1 MTNQAHAHALRGSGI
16 RFQALA
22 AFVSIGVLAAGAGF
36 AQAQANPRD
45 PFLIESFNCADM
57 AAYSIEKQVNL
68 RADAIVEKCLGKKSE
83 AQGQGAGDP
92 RGNSAPLSPDA
103 YGGPDVNVHPS
114 NSAAIQSE
122 SQSFRVG
129 NTIVITYND
138 LSGGSTGKGSYSTDG
153 GTTFTRIPGDPFGV
167 GHGTNFGDPGIVYD
181 GLHAKWV
188 AAFLASGCGGQ
199 GVAAWNSND
208 GITWA
213 TAGCAANAPGGSGDR
228 NALWVDSNPA
238 SPFYGRIYN
247 SYNDFSIGGGAL
259 RTTFSTD
266 GGTTWSAPNTVVGS
280 FERDIALGVTPNGNA
295 WLAGMNE
302 GGGGAAN
309 RTNIMHRSTDG
320 AVTWGAGVQQNPPF
334 APPGNVN
341 CSGNSYFRVITPQI
355 RHMGWGQ
362 PAGGPNNVVHYAY
375 AAHGTGADEGDI
387 FYVRSTDLGATWSV
401 PLQLNTDAT
410 LRAQW
415 MPSVN
420 VTGGG
425 AVFVKWYDRRDT
437 ANNDYWIY
445 GRASL
450 DNGVTWQADQQMSDA
465 VIPQPIVQTANCYM
479 GDYDFWN
486 GDGNVVQGSWT
497 DSRGVGSGGTQ
508 DVFHDSANLP
518 VGLNVTP
525 GSQNV
530 CAPANAVY
538 NVAVTTFFTSN
549 VTLSA
554 SGNPAGTTTSFVPNP
569 VTPPG
574 NSTFTIGNT
583 AAGAPGSYQVNILG
597 TAGAQ
602 TSNQSV
608 TLNLY
613 NAVPGAVTLTS
624 PPNGATNVALSPTF
638 TWAAVAQAATYDIQ
652 VATDAG
658 FTNIVA
664 SATGLTQTQYSG
676 ATLNPATQYFWHV
689 RALNTCGTGAFS
701 ATFNFVTLPPTAT
714 CLAGSNYTIASGG
727 GGVIVPGTVDTG
739 NHVDDGTTNIAL
751 PFTVALYDQTFNS
764 VNVGSNGN
772 AQFISTDATFTNS
785 CLPFALK
792 DTHIDPHWDDLRTD
806 QVPPDC
812 VTFPSGC
819 GIFTSISGVAPN
831 RIFNIEWRAGYFT
844 GAGTANFEVRLHEN
858 TPSFEVIYG
867 TVTGAGSSATV
878 GVQRDT
884 GSLFAQFEC
893 NTGGLSAG
901 QQLTFTCPVPV
912 ELFGFEVK

>member
-16 RFQALA
+16 PFR
-22 AFVSIGVLAAGAGF
+22 AFLSIAVFAAGAGL

-45 PFLIESFNCADM
+45 PFLIESFNCADI
-57 AAYSIEKQVNL
+57 AAFSIEKQENL
-68 RADAIVEKCLGKKSE
+68 RAGAILQKCLGIKSE
-83 AQGQGAGDP
+83 QRQERGGP
-92 RGNSAPLSPDA
+92 RASAAPLSPDA

-153 GTTFTRIPGDPFGV
+153 GTTFARIPGDPFGV

-199 GVAAWNSND
+199 GVGAWTSND

-213 TAGCAANAPGGSGDR
+213 TGGCAANAPGGSGDR

-266 GGTTWSAPNTVVGS
+266 GGTTWSAPINVIGS
-280 FERDIALGVTPNGNA
+280 FRRDIALAVTPNGNV
-295 WLAGMNE
+295 WLAGMDEGVN
-302 GGGGAAN
+302 GGGAN
-309 RTNIMHRSTDG
+309 RTNFMHRSTDG

-341 CSGNSYFRVITPQI
+341 CSGNPYFRVITPQI

-420 VTGGG
+420 VTAAG

-450 DNGVTWQADQQMSDA
+450 DNGVSWQADQQMSDA

-518 VGLNVTP
+518 VGLNITP
-525 GSQNV
+525 ALQNV

-583 AAGAPGSYQVNILG
+583 AAGAPGSYQVNVLG

-608 TLNLY
+608 TLNLF
-613 NAVPGAVTLTS
+613 NAAPGVVTLTS
-624 PPNGATNVALSPTF
+624 PANGAINVGLTPTF
-638 TWAAVAQAATYDIQ
+638 TWTAGTQAGTYDIQ

-664 SATGLTQTQYSG
+664 SATGLLTTSYNG
-676 ATLNPATQYFWHV
+676 AVLNPTTSYFWRV
-689 RALNTCGTGAFS
+689 RSVNTCGTGAFS
-701 ATFNFVTLPPTAT
+701 GAFNFTTITA
-714 CLAGSNYTIASGG
+714 CLVGSAYTITSGTG
-727 GGVIVPGTVDTG
+727 AVIVPGTTFVVG
-739 NHVDDGTTNIAL
+739 SNVDDGVVNIPL
-751 PFTVALYDQTFNS
+751 PFTVVLYDQSFNS
-764 VNVGSNGN
+764 VGASSNGN
-772 AQFISTDATFTNS
+772 LQFLTADINWTNI
-785 CLPFALK
+785 CLPNAPFSTSIL
-792 DTHIDPHWDDLRTD
+792 PHWDDMLLTGATD
-806 QVPPDC
+806 
-812 VTFPSGC
+812 
-819 GIFTSISGVAPN
+819 GIYTSVSGVAPN
-831 RIFNIEWRAGYFT
+831 RIFNIEWRGGYFS
-844 GAGTANFEVRLHEN
+844 GGGTANFEVRLHEN
-858 TPSFEVIYG
+858 TPNFETIYG
-867 TVTGAGSSATV
+867 VVTQTGTSATI
-878 GVQRDT
+878 GVQRDPGT
-884 GSLFAQFEC
+884 LFTQFEC
-893 NTGGLSAG
+893 NTGGLTTG
-901 QQLTFTCPVPV
+901 QQLTFTCPTTPV
-912 ELFGFEVK
+912 ELMGFGIQ